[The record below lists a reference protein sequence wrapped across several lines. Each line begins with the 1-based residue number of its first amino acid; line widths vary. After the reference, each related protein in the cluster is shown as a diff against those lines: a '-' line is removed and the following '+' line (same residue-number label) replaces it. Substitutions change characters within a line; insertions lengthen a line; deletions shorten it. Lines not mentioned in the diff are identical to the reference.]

1 MSGPM
6 SAYKE
11 KQQIADSFI
20 ERLKPYEKLTPLRF
34 DLRGYAKFL
43 KENGIRAWARM
54 YRLQGDCHWCCFY
67 VILFDHN

>member
-1 MSGPM
+1 MNGPM

-34 DLRGYAKFL
+34 DLRGYAKFF
-43 KENGIRAWARM
+43 KRKWNSSMGTDVSFAR
-54 YRLQGDCHWCCFY
+54 RLPS
-67 VILFDHN
+67 VLFLCYSL

>member
-1 MSGPM
+1 MNGPM

-20 ERLKPYEKLTPLRF
+20 ERLNPYEKLTPLRF

-43 KENGIRAWARM
+43 KENGIS
-54 YRLQGDCHWCCFY
+54 GKDVPSDVVEKFKE
-67 VILFDHN
+67 

>member
-34 DLRGYAKFL
+34 DLRGYAKF
-43 KENGIRAWARM
+43 
-54 YRLQGDCHWCCFY
+54 F
-67 VILFDHN
+67 